1 MWEFLLEVF
10 KAHGLLAVVQV
21 LEAVLIVYFLRDA
34 RQKSERFQ
42 KIIEQKDAKIDK
54 LANQRLEDVK
64 ESKEDYEDL
73 LRDTNRSLDTVIR
86 VVNRD

>member
-1 MWEFLLEVF
+1 MWEFLTELF
-10 KAHGLLAVVQV
+10 KAHGLLAVVQT

-34 RQKSERFQ
+34 RQKAEQYR
-42 KIIEQKDAKIDK
+42 KTIEQKDEKIEK

-73 LRDTNRSLDTVIR
+73 LRDMNRSVDTLIR
-86 VVNRD
+86 VVNKG